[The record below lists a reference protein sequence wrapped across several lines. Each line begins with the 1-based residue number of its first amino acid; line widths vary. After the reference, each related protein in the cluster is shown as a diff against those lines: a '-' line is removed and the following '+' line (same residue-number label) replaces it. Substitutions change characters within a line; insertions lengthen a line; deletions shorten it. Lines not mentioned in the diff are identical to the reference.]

1 MSSVCRVIKPAPR
14 ALLVAGAAGLL
25 VALALPLWSG
35 AGVAAAA
42 TGDALTAAPTSLDLG
57 DITVGDVSAVPDT
70 VTLTNGGTSADTI
83 TSIAIGGADYNDF
96 AQTNNCTTLAAG
108 ASCTV
113 DVTFQPGALGLRQ
126 ATLTPVDGS
135 ASPPVV
141 TLEGTG
147 SEGYYEVT
155 AQGAVAAHGDAN
167 SLGGLTGTTLTR
179 PIVAS
184 TTTGDDSGYWLAASD
199 GGVFT
204 FGDANYYGSTGAIH
218 LNKPIVGIAPTLDD
232 GGYWLVASDG
242 GIFTFG
248 DAPFYGST
256 GAIHL
261 NKPIVG
267 MAPTPDGGGYW
278 LVASDGGIFAFGDA
292 NYYGSTGAIRL
303 NKPIVGMAPTPDGRG
318 YWLVA
323 SDGGIF
329 SFGDAVY
336 YGSMGA
342 IHLNA
347 PIVGMAATPD
357 GGGYWLMA
365 SDGGIFAFGDAPF
378 DGSSAGTSASPYV
391 TIAGDGPPTYQA
403 YVGEPAARRA
413 ADEVDRAR

>member
-35 AGVAAAA
+35 ASVAAAATAAA

-113 DVTFQPGALGLRQ
+113 DVTFQPGALGLRR

-267 MAPTPDGGGYW
+267 MAPTPDG
-278 LVASDGGIFAFGDA
+278 
-292 NYYGSTGAIRL
+292 
-303 NKPIVGMAPTPDGRG
+303 RG

-323 SDGGIF
+323 SDGGVF

-336 YGSMGA
+336 YGSTGA